1 MRTDL
6 NNNLSQTV
14 IIIELFFGYL
24 DLVEIAREIYTKRRN
39 SSV

>member
-1 MRTDL
+1 MRIDL

-24 DLVEIAREIYTKRRN
+24 DLMEIARETYTKRRN